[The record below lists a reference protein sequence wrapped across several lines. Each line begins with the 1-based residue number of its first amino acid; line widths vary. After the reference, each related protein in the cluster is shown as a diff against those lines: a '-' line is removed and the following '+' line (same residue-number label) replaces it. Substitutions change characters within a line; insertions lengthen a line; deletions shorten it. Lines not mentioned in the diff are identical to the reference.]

1 MNAPTSLDETIRRA
15 QDILWSALPPGVA
28 RTSAVVELKELL
40 WSTQTRE
47 ALALASDNYLAFA
60 LRESRMA
67 LADASAWARA
77 RRTRPCRRYGQ
88 FSTIPR
94 STLRS
99 AFPTISARTPPSGII
114 RGADGSGETSPV
126 RLMEMCQLRL
136 RSQTTFRPLLSSQR
150 PPRRTCRHPDG
161 SGRQPM
167 GPHSIWAPFAGAL

>member
-67 LADASAWARA
+67 LADASAWPDKTLSALWTILDDPALNAALGIPHDFLRE
-77 RRTRPCRRYGQ
+77 RRQ
-88 FSTIPR
+88 
-94 STLRS
+94 
-99 AFPTISARTPPSGII
+99 A
-114 RGADGSGETSPV
+114 GSSVALTAVEK
-126 RLMEMCQLRL
+126 
-136 RSQTTFRPLLSSQR
+136 PL
-150 PPRRTCRHPDG
+150 
-161 SGRQPM
+161 
-167 GPHSIWAPFAGAL
+167 PFA

>member
-67 LADASAWARA
+67 LADASAWPDKTLSALW
-77 RRTRPCRRYGQ
+77 
-88 FSTIPR
+88 TILDDPALNAALIA
-94 STLRS
+94 LRS
-99 AFPTISARTPPSGII
+99 GGPCI
-114 RGADGSGETSPV
+114 GEEMSRQ
-126 RLMEMCQLRL
+126 RL
-136 RSQTTFRPLLSSQR
+136 T
-150 PPRRTCRHPDG
+150 
-161 SGRQPM
+161 
-167 GPHSIWAPFAGAL
+167 W

>member
-67 LADASAWARA
+67 LADASAWPDKTLSALW
-77 RRTRPCRRYGQ
+77 TIL
-88 FSTIPR
+88 TIPR

-99 AFPTISARTPPSGII
+99 AFPTISARTLPSGII

-126 RLMEMCQLRL
+126 RLIEMCQLRL